1 VREPIAMKP
10 AEAVVEVLRS
20 EGVDRVFG
28 NPGTTELPFLDALV
42 AAGDLPY
49 VLALHEGSLVATA
62 DAFARVT
69 RRTAFV
75 SLHVA
80 AGLANGLIG
89 MLNARRSRTPLVVTA
104 GQQDRRHLLQ
114 EPMLG
119 GDLVGLAA
127 AASKSAVE
135 VTRVEDVVPVLRR
148 AFALA
153 STPPAGPV
161 FVSLPMDDFEQTAAA
176 GTTQLLARRLA
187 GRSVPA
193 PVELHALAK
202 RLTAAR
208 NPVLVVGAGL
218 DAAPGGLEAGVALA
232 ERQNLAAWLA
242 PNTSRVGFPTDHPN
256 FRGNLP
262 AGIAWLSESL
272 AGHDLILVAGAPVFQ
287 YYPYAPGNYLPPGAE
302 LVAIVDDPDAAARA
316 PVGDALVADPALALR
331 GLLELLPQTNR
342 PAPVPLAPLKIPPAV
357 DTLTAAQVYDI
368 VGPLFGHNGIVV
380 TESMN
385 GAAAMWDR
393 MTFRRS
399 GSFFFCAAGGLGFA
413 VPGAVGAQLAQP
425 ERPVLAVSGDGSAQY
440 GIQGLYTA
448 ANRRLPV
455 TFLIL
460 VNREYGILK
469 GFGDYLTTTGVP
481 GLDLDYLDYEALAK
495 GYGIPAVRTGRPD
508 ELAVAVKQAFT
519 ATGGPHMIIVDVA
532 PGVPLRS

>member
-1 VREPIAMKP
+1 MPTVHQATWGLLRALGVRK
-10 AEAVVEVLRS
+10 
-20 EGVDRVFG
+20 VFG
-28 NPGTTELPFLDALV
+28 NPGSTEMPYLADFPDDLD
-42 AAGDLPY
+42 Y
-49 VLALHEGSLVATA
+49 VLGLHEGAVVGMADVYAQLTGEPTLVNLHTA
-62 DAFARVT
+62 VGLGNAMGAIIN
-69 RRTAFV
+69 
-75 SLHVA
+75 A
-80 AGLANGLIG
+80 ASGH
-89 MLNARRSRTPLVVTA
+89 SPLVITA
-104 GQQDRRHLLQ
+104 GQQVRATLTMQPLLANTDPTMLPRPAVKWAF
-114 EPMLG
+114 EPPRAQ
-119 GDLVGLAA
+119 DVPAALA
-127 AASKSAVE
+127 
-135 VTRVEDVVPVLRR
+135 R
-148 AFALA
+148 AFRYAAL
-153 STPPAGPV
+153 PPAGPV
-161 FVSLPMDDFEQTAAA
+161 FVSLPMDDFEQPAEA
-176 GTTQLLARRLA
+176 GTTELLAARRLS

-202 RLTAAR
+202 RLTAAH

-218 DAAPGGLEAGVALA
+218 DAAPGALEAGVALA
-232 ERQNLAAWLA
+232 ERQNLPVWLA
-242 PNTSRVGFPTDHPN
+242 PNTSRVGFPTDHAN
-256 FRGNLP
+256 FRGSLP
-262 AGIAWLSESL
+262 EGIAWLSESL
-272 AGHDLILVAGAPVFQ
+272 AGHDLVLVVGAPVFQ
-287 YYPYAPGNYLPPGAE
+287 FYPYAPGSYLPSGAE
-302 LVAIVDDPDAAARA
+302 LVAIADDPDAAARA
-316 PVGDALVADPALALR
+316 PVGDALIADPALAVR

-342 PAPVPLAPLKIPPAV
+342 PAPAPRAPLEIPPAV
-357 DTLTAAQVYDI
+357 DTLTASQVYDI
-368 VGPLFGHNGIVV
+368 LGPLFGHNGIVV

-393 MTFRRS
+393 MKFRRS

-508 ELAVAVKQAFT
+508 ELAIALKQAFT
-519 ATGGPHMIIVDVA
+519 AGNGPHMIIVDIA
-532 PGVPLRS
+532 PGVALGG